1 MIELSCQICRDLIPL
16 VQDGVA
22 SEESVNAVT
31 AHVKSCPHCAKL
43 LESVLPVSFFLMW
56 LSEKC

>member
-31 AHVKSCPHCAKL
+31 AHVNYFFVGL
-43 LESVLPVSFFLMW
+43 YFSVRQSLITPLQ
-56 LSEKC
+56 LSPYA